1 MKLEHTFIFLISASG
16 CSTKFELEIK
26 LREKINELIEEE
38 IDTFI
43 YDVEIINVRKDE
55 VSYIIGY
62 RVTAEV
68 RLIPKNGIGNVYSEA
83 EERWKIGV

>member
-1 MKLEHTFIFLISASG
+1 MKSEHTFIFLLSACG

-26 LREKINELIEEE
+26 LREKINSLIEKE
-38 IDTFI
+38 IDTFM
-43 YDVEIINVRKDE
+43 YDVEIINVRKDQ

-62 RVTAEV
+62 KVTAEV
-68 RLIPKNGIGNVYSEA
+68 RLTPKNGIGNVYREA